1 MKEILLSDW
10 TLAAFRQREEER
22 RRKEQR
28 EAAFAAPQEGM
39 QRGNETLRSDWT
51 IAALQ
56 KRFAALEQRIAAL
69 EQREEEQR
77 RKERAEATRVPPQ
90 QQGQRRED
98 IVVSSSAPVAPKQME
113 EEQPTKEP
121 AQSAAAKIEHRQA
134 EVAGRAN
141 EQRPQRDRLEIR
153 PVRNDETVHVGAA
166 HKMARG
172 FISFLITAVIAG
184 VIGFGAGIYVVPIEK
199 ATHFRALVKRGL
211 EPIYGDH
218 SFQERQ

>member
-10 TLAAFRQREEER
+10 TLAAFEQREEER

-28 EAAFAAPQEGM
+28 EAAFAAPQEAM

-77 RKERAEATRVPPQ
+77 RKERAEAARVPP

-98 IVVSSSAPVAPKQME
+98 IIVSSSAPVAPKQME
-113 EEQPTKEP
+113 EEQPTQEP

-141 EQRPQRDRLEIR
+141 EQRLQRDRLEIR

-184 VIGFGAGIYVVPIEK
+184 AIGFGAGIYVMPIEK

-211 EPIYGDH
+211 DSIYGDH

>member
-10 TLAAFRQREEER
+10 TLATFKQREEER

-28 EAAFAAPQEGM
+28 EAALAAPQEGM
-39 QRGNETLRSDWT
+39 QRSSETLRSDWT

-77 RKERAEATRVPPQ
+77 RKERAEAARVPPQ

-98 IVVSSSAPVAPKQME
+98 IVAGSSAPVAPKQMD
-113 EEQPTKEP
+113 EEQPTKER
-121 AQSAAAKIEHRQA
+121 AQSAAAKIEHRPA

-141 EQRPQRDRLEIR
+141 DQRDRLEIR
-153 PVRNDETVHVGAA
+153 PVRNEETVHVGAA
-166 HKMARG
+166 HKMARA

-211 EPIYGDH
+211 DSIYGDH